1 MKHVQLLLMAV
12 LLCGLGSRNG
22 SCNEFAHGLAAAD
35 GMIAWDDFSSSGE
48 LKLFDGHAHLLS
60 TWNSQTLPSLVE
72 THGIAGMVLL
82 GTGPTKLLQA
92 DAPTTFVSSA
102 HVAVNARME
111 FQQAALFRDLT
122 EQLDEGARGIGEI
135 SIRHFASGPNAETTP
150 PTAWEFNH
158 PFFLQVFTEA
168 EDRGVPINFHF
179 DYDGE
184 AEVDSIADMPAH
196 VQTMSETLPAYPEV
210 QFIWAHSGDTQ
221 PAALQ
226 LLLAAHSNLYIDI
239 SSRNPLDSFNRPF
252 PLEDQRLDESDGTL
266 KTSWKE
272 LMETYP
278 SRVLFG
284 SDIGPAGR
292 REEYDQILAYYRGI
306 LNQVTPETAAMI
318 GHQNA
323 IGLYLGGTTPA
334 CDFGSD
340 GACDLGDLEQ
350 LFQVGDLT
358 TGVAIPAADP
368 LFDLDKNDVV
378 DNLDLTQ
385 WLEIA
390 ADSNGYSSPYLRGDI
405 DLDHD
410 VDTADLTQM
419 IVNYTG
425 ASGSGTTWTT
435 GDTDGDDDTDTA
447 DLTTAIINFTGAMN
461 RAAAVPEPSSLFL
474 LLVASSGLLVAGSRL
489 PGHDRKTKVE
499 PSNESMPYGLEV
511 STVRMF
517 PVGPI
522 SRNAWK
528 S

>member
-1 MKHVQLLLMAV
+1 MKHVQLLMTAV
-12 LLCGLGSRNG
+12 LACGLGTTS
-22 SCNEFAHGLAAAD
+22 SFSHEFANGLAAAD
-35 GMIAWDDFSSSGE
+35 GMIARDDFSSSGE
-48 LKLFDGHAHLLS
+48 LTLFDGHAHLLS

-92 DAPTTFVSSA
+92 DAPTAFVSSA

-111 FQQAALFRDLT
+111 FQQVDLFQDLT

-158 PFFLQVFTEA
+158 PFFLQVFDEA
-168 EDRGVPINFHF
+168 KHRGVPVNFHF
-179 DYDGE
+179 DYEGD
-184 AEVDSIADMPAH
+184 AEVDSIAAMPAH
-196 VQTMSETLPAYPEV
+196 VQTMSGTLPAYPEV
-210 QFIWAHSGDTQ
+210 RFIWAHSGDTQ

-239 SSRNPLDSFNRPF
+239 SSRNPLDSFDRPF
-252 PLEDQRLDESDGTL
+252 PSEDQRLDESDGTL

-278 SRVLFG
+278 SRVVFG

-323 IGLYLGGTTPA
+323 IDLYLGGTTPA

-340 GACDLGDLEQ
+340 GACGLGDLEQ
-350 LFQVGDLT
+350 LFQVGDLA
-358 TGVAIPAADP
+358 TGIAVPAADS

-378 DNLDLTQ
+378 DNADLTQ

-390 ADSNGYSSPYLRGDI
+390 ADNNGYSSPYLRGDI

-425 ASGSGTTWTT
+425 VLGSGTTWTT

-447 DLTTAIINFTGAMN
+447 DLTIAIINFTGAMN
-461 RAAAVPEPSSLFL
+461 RAAAVPEPSGLFL
-474 LLVASSGLLVAGSRL
+474 LMVASSGLLVAGLRF
-489 PGHDRKTKVE
+489 PWHNRKTKGE
-499 PSNESMPYGLEV
+499 P
-511 STVRMF
+511 
-517 PVGPI
+517 
-522 SRNAWK
+522 
-528 S
+528 